1 MATSTIAQSDEFR
14 YEFRPPADGPV
25 GLLER
30 PEQPTVERPSAPLKP
45 EGEEPGAGE
54 KARKGFL
61 RRRPIAA
68 AFGLLSMAV
77 VGAGGY
83 LYWDDA
89 AHFEST
95 DDAFIAARQFTI
107 SPKVPG
113 YLTAVPVTDNQHV
126 AAGEVIVR
134 IDDRDYRIAV
144 DRAQAQ
150 VASSEASIQNIDAQI
165 GVQNAQVNANQA
177 QLHQAQAALV
187 FAQQQ
192 NARYEHLAQTGWARF
207 KMRSSTP
214 RS

>member
-14 YEFRPPADGPV
+14 YEFRPQADGPV

-83 LYWDDA
+83 LYWDA

-95 DDAFIAARQFTI
+95 DDAFIAARQF
-107 SPKVPG
+107 SVAPKVAGYVTAGNQVLRHRPG
-113 YLTAVPVTDNQHV
+113 RNVQHV
-126 AAGEVIVR
+126 
-134 IDDRDYRIAV
+134 
-144 DRAQAQ
+144 
-150 VASSEASIQNIDAQI
+150 
-165 GVQNAQVNANQA
+165 NA
-177 QLHQAQAALV
+177 
-187 FAQQQ
+187 
-192 NARYEHLAQTGWARF
+192 
-207 KMRSSTP
+207 
-214 RS
+214 